1 MVHLLHRLYGVDAP
15 VQLYLGLPAANL
27 GASVTAS
34 VHPRRMQLT
43 PTPNSLRRRD
53 NELIP
58 TSADSTDS
66 ADCLAILPS
75 ISVCY
80 VLVFLFSSFQLLVP
94 CGRLS

>member
-15 VQLYLGLPAANL
+15 VQLYLGLAAANL

-34 VHPRRMQLT
+34 VHRRRIQLT
-43 PTPNSLRRRD
+43 PRTPNSLRRRD

-66 ADCLAILPS
+66 ART
-75 ISVCY
+75 V
-80 VLVFLFSSFQLLVP
+80 
-94 CGRLS
+94 